1 MGRRKFRKEGEKMN
15 RAIYRILIF
24 FCFFLL
30 FQVFQNGKGAVSYAG
45 EPPKEPILRIE
56 TGMHTARI
64 ERIGIDE
71 ENRYLVTGSPDKT
84 VRVWEL
90 ATGRLIRTIRAPIGD
105 GDEGMIHA
113 VAISPDGKTIAC
125 GGRTGLERERS
136 YNIYIFDRESGKLT
150 KRISGLPQVILH
162 LTYSK
167 DGKFLVATLG
177 WKNGIRSYQTFD
189 CTLVAEDRLY
199 GDASVCADFDKQ
211 GRLVTS
217 SFDGYIRLYDQNF
230 RLIAKEKAKSGKRSS
245 SVSFSPDGSKIA
257 VGFLDSVKM
266 DVLSGKDLAFLYT
279 PDASGMRE
287 GAIFTV
293 AWSADGKFL
302 YAGKGLRGPSF
313 IRKWTAGG
321 KGIHADIFVA
331 NYSYTHILPLR
342 KGGIVFGSTDPAFGV
357 IDRSDKEVLFVVS
370 PTADYRDSQHN
381 FLTSADSFE
390 VGFSYEREGKSPA
403 RFSIPDRTLTS
414 GLKLIF
420 AKSLSAP
427 KTSGLGLNIQKW
439 NFTPAPELNGV
450 PLKLIP
456 NEFSRSLAISPGGKT
471 FLLGTD
477 WFLRLYDRDGRE
489 KWKIPTR
496 LTSWCANA
504 SGNGKIALA
513 ALGDGTVRWYRME
526 DGKELLALFPHKDK
540 KRWVLWTPSG
550 YFDASPGAEEL
561 IGWHVNNGQDQAA
574 DFFPASKF
582 RSTYYR
588 PDVIAKVLETL
599 EEKEGIRLAN
609 EESGRKPEA
618 SIQQMLPPVVN
629 ILSPR
634 DGAEVSATEV
644 AVSFSVRTPSGE
656 PVTGIKAL
664 VDGRPVSTQR
674 AVQIVPKDGEI
685 REMKVPIPER
695 ESQISIVAENRFS
708 ASEPA
713 TVRVKWVGKVQKEEF
728 VIKPKLYVLAIG
740 ISKYEDK
747 NLTLEFAAKDA
758 SDFAEAMGKQ
768 KGELYRDVVI
778 KLLANE
784 KATKDEILDGLDWI
798 QKETTSK
805 DVAIIF
811 LAGHGVN
818 DPSGIYYFLPVNA
831 NTEKLKRTGAPFSD
845 VKNTVASLPGKTIV
859 FLDTCHSGNIMGKR
873 RGALDTTGIVNELAS
888 AESGAV
894 VFASST
900 GNQYSVEDPAW
911 KNGAFTKALVE
922 GIGGKADYSGKG
934 KITVNMLDLYI
945 SERVK
950 ELTKGQQT
958 PTTTK
963 PQTIPDFPIAVSK
976 K

>member
-1 MGRRKFRKEGEKMN
+1 MN
-15 RAIYRILIF
+15 RAIYRILIV

-30 FQVFQNGKGAVSYAG
+30 FQVFQNGKGAVSYAD
-45 EPPKEPILRIE
+45 EPPKDPILRIE

-71 ENRYLVTGSPDKT
+71 ENRYLVTGSLDKT

-90 ATGRLIRTIRAPIGD
+90 ATGRLIRTIRPPIGD
-105 GDEGMIHA
+105 GEEGMIHA

-125 GGRTGLERERS
+125 GGRTGVERERS
-136 YNIYIFDRESGKLT
+136 YNIYIFDRESGRLT
-150 KRISGLPQVILH
+150 KRIAGISEMIMH

-167 DGKFLVATLG
+167 DGRFLVATLRG
-177 WKNGIRSYQTFD
+177 NQGLRVYQIPGYI
-189 CTLVAEDRLY
+189 VWAEDRAY
-199 GDASVCADFDKQ
+199 NAPSNSADFDQQ
-211 GRLVTS
+211 GRLVTAS
-217 SFDGYIRLYDQNF
+217 QDGFIRLYDGNF
-230 RLIAKEKAKSGKRSS
+230 KLIAKEKAKGGNRPF
-245 SVSFSPDGSKIA
+245 SVSFSADGSRIA
-257 VGFLDSVKM
+257 VGFLDSVKV
-266 DVLSGKDLAFLYT
+266 DVLSGKDLAYLYS
-279 PDASGMRE
+279 PDTTGMWSGST
-287 GAIFTV
+287 FFSV
-293 AWSADGKFL
+293 AWSLDNKFL
-302 YAGKGLRGPSF
+302 YAGRGIGLPFF
-313 IRKWTAGG
+313 IRKWTASG
-321 KGIHADIFVA
+321 KGSYKDISAA
-331 NYSYTHILPLR
+331 NFSYQHILPLR
-342 KGGIVFGSTDPAFGV
+342 KGGIVFSSADPAFGV
-357 IDRSDKEVLFVVS
+357 IDGSEKKVLFVVS
-370 PTADYRDSQHN
+370 PTADYWRSQHS
-381 FLTSADSFE
+381 FLTSDDSFE
-390 VGFSYEREGKSPA
+390 IGFSYEPEGKSPA
-403 RFSIPDRTLTS
+403 RFSIRDRTLTS

-427 KTSGLGLNIQKW
+427 NTSASGLNIQKW
-439 NFTPAPELNGV
+439 DFTTTPELNGV
-450 PLKLIP
+450 PLKLLP
-456 NEFSRSLAISPGGKT
+456 NERSRSLAISPGGKT

-477 WFLRLYDRDGRE
+477 WFLRLYDRNGME

-496 LTSWCANA
+496 LITFCANV

-513 ALGDGTVRWYRME
+513 ALGDGTIRWYRME

-588 PDVIAKVLETL
+588 PDVISKVLETL

-609 EESGRKPEA
+609 EESGRKQEA
-618 SIQQMLPPVVN
+618 SIQQMLPPIVN
-629 ILSPR
+629 IISPP
-634 DGAEVSATEV
+634 DGTEASTAEIMVR
-644 AVSFSVRTPSGE
+644 FSVRTPSGE
-656 PVTGIKAL
+656 PVTGIKVL

-685 REMKVPIPER
+685 REMKVPIPEQ

-713 TVRVKWVGKVQKEEF
+713 TVRVKWADKVQKEEF

-747 NLTLEFAAKDA
+747 NLTLDFAAKDA

-805 DVAIIF
+805 DVAIVF

-831 NTEKLKRTGAPFSD
+831 NTERLKRTGTPFSD
-845 VKNTVASLPGKTIV
+845 IKNTVASLAGKTIV
-859 FLDTCHSGNIMGKR
+859 LLDTCHSGNIMGKR
-873 RGALDTTGIVNELAS
+873 RGALDTTAIVNELAS
-888 AESGAV
+888 AESGVV

-922 GIGGKADYSGKG
+922 GISGKADYTGKG
-934 KITVNMLDLYI
+934 RITINMLDLYI

-950 ELTKGQQT
+950 ELTKGEQT

-963 PQTIPDFPIAVSK
+963 PQTITDFPIAVSRR
-976 K
+976 